1 MDNHKNRKTVK
12 VLGLSFGVFLL
23 LVLLDQ
29 LTKYFAVLK
38 LKGQEPF
45 VLWEG
50 VFQLRYLENQSAAFS
65 FDPVTLIY
73 KLFHIS
79 YFDAHP
85 AAFLTCKMVFFVILT
100 VAVLIILGF
109 LYARIPWNRH
119 FMALNLIIIS
129 FAAGAC
135 GNLIDR
141 LIHQYVV
148 DFFDFTLIDFPIF
161 NVADIYVTG
170 AAIVLIIMVLFYY
183 KDEDY
188 EIIFPSKKGKK
199 E

>member
-1 MDNHKNRKTVK
+1 
-12 VLGLSFGVFLL
+12 
-23 LVLLDQ
+23 
-29 LTKYFAVLK
+29 
-38 LKGQEPF
+38 
-45 VLWEG
+45 
-50 VFQLRYLENQSAAFS
+50 
-65 FDPVTLIY
+65 
-73 KLFHIS
+73 
-79 YFDAHP
+79 
-85 AAFLTCKMVFFVILT
+85 
-100 VAVLIILGF
+100 
-109 LYARIPWNRH
+109 
-119 FMALNLIIIS
+119 MALNLIIIS

-141 LIHQYVV
+141 FIHQYVV